1 MEHDTAL
8 GILKALADGID
19 PSTGERFAAG
29 SPYQNPD
36 TIRALC
42 YAVQTLESPAHTRNR
57 SEPQKNQPEN
67 AGRPWSDEEEALL
80 GKAFESGKTVLD
92 LAQEHKRS
100 RIAIEA
106 RLVKLGKIPAEQS
119 GPMRYPIKGRGTTS
133 GVSDSARMM

>member
-19 PSTGERFAAG
+19 PSTGERFAPG

-42 YAVQTLESPAHTRNR
+42 YAVQALESRTRNR
-57 SEPQKNQPEN
+57 SEPQKNQLEN
-67 AGRPWSDEEEALL
+67 AGRPWSDEEEARL
-80 GKAFESGKTVLD
+80 GTAFESGKTVLD

-106 RLVKLGKIPAEQS
+106 RLVKLGKIPAEHS
-119 GPMRYPIKGRGTTS
+119 GPLRYPIKGRGTTS